1 MRKKNCF
8 SVKIFMAAAEE
19 VMEGIWEADLGR
31 GVIKK
36 RLPLQQG
43 KSGGARTIIFFKSAN
58 HVFFYDGWS
67 KSGLSSKGT
76 KEIEDDELA
85 AYKKMA
91 NAFLAFSN
99 KKKNFFLIFFFF
111 FFEKKRKNKKYF

>member
-1 MRKKNCF
+1 M
-8 SVKIFMAAAEE
+8 
-19 VMEGIWEADLGR
+19 EADLGS
-31 GVIKK
+31 GVIKNVYPPT
-36 RLPLQQG
+36 R
-43 KSGGARTIIFFKSAN
+43 KSGGWNNYLFKSAN

-91 NAFLAFSN
+91 NVFLAFSN
-99 KKKNFFLIFFFF
+99 KQIEDLTKLAFLI
-111 FFEKKRKNKKYF
+111 EVKMSDKLQNDAGR